1 MTAPEDEGVSGTA
14 TGPSVP
20 REDERAAEQHP
31 ERVAVPRFDVVTA
44 PVEGLGEA
52 ASDLAPGEEA
62 DAARSDGSPTHDMES
77 RRESAREGAHDVD
90 RDNESGHG

>member
-20 REDERAAEQHP
+20 REDERAAEQDP

-62 DAARSDGSPTHDMES
+62 DEARSEDVES
-77 RRESAREGAHDVD
+77 RRGSAREGAHDVN